1 MGARARAPRRAQADA
16 AARIHPSYPCRRPA
30 KRAPRR
36 GGAAYAPSVAEID
49 VRVIPRARR
58 DEVGGERGGRLVV
71 RLTAPPVDGAA
82 NAALC
87 RFVARCAGV
96 PARRVSIVR
105 GQTSRDKVVRVEGLT
120 AAELRASM
128 TGAGG

>member
-1 MGARARAPRRAQADA
+1 M
-16 AARIHPSYPCRRPA
+16 
-30 KRAPRR
+30 
-36 GGAAYAPSVAEID
+36 AEIK

-58 DEVGGERGGRLVV
+58 DEIGGERGDLLLI

-87 RFVARCAGV
+87 RLVARRAGV

-105 GQTSRDKVVRVEGLT
+105 GKTSRDKVVRVEGIT
-120 AAELRASM
+120 AAELRAAM
-128 TGAGG
+128 TSGG

>member
-1 MGARARAPRRAQADA
+1 M
-16 AARIHPSYPCRRPA
+16 
-30 KRAPRR
+30 
-36 GGAAYAPSVAEID
+36 AEVE

-58 DEVGGERGGRLVV
+58 DEIGEERGGRLLI

-87 RFVARCAGV
+87 RLVARRAGV

-120 AAELRASM
+120 EAELRASI
-128 TGAGG
+128 TSARG

>member
-1 MGARARAPRRAQADA
+1 M
-16 AARIHPSYPCRRPA
+16 
-30 KRAPRR
+30 
-36 GGAAYAPSVAEID
+36 AEIE

-58 DEVGGERGGRLVV
+58 DEIGSERDGRLVI

-87 RFVARCAGV
+87 RLVARRAGV

-105 GQTSRDKVVRVEGLT
+105 GQTARDKVVRVEGLT
-120 AAELRASM
+120 EAELRASI
-128 TGAGG
+128 TSGRR

>member
-1 MGARARAPRRAQADA
+1 M
-16 AARIHPSYPCRRPA
+16 
-30 KRAPRR
+30 
-36 GGAAYAPSVAEID
+36 AELA

-58 DEVGGERGGRLVV
+58 DEIGGERGSRLLI

-87 RFVARCAGV
+87 RLVARRAGV
-96 PARRVSIVR
+96 PTRQVTIAR

-120 AAELRASM
+120 DAELRASL
-128 TGAGG
+128 TGASG

>member
-1 MGARARAPRRAQADA
+1 MPGFA
-16 AARIHPSYPCRRPA
+16 
-30 KRAPRR
+30 R
-36 GGAAYAPSVAEID
+36 GGRGAYARGVAEIE

-58 DEVGGERGGRLVV
+58 DEVGAQRGGRLVI

-87 RFVARCAGV
+87 RLVARRAGV

-105 GQTSRDKVVRVEGLT
+105 GQSSRDKVVRVEGLT
-120 AAELRASM
+120 GTELRAAM
-128 TGAGG
+128 TRAP

>member
-1 MGARARAPRRAQADA
+1 M
-16 AARIHPSYPCRRPA
+16 
-30 KRAPRR
+30 
-36 GGAAYAPSVAEID
+36 
-49 VRVIPRARR
+49 IPRARR
-58 DEVGGERGGRLVV
+58 DEVAGQRAGRVLI

-87 RFVARCAGV
+87 RLVARRAGV
-96 PARRVSIVR
+96 PARRVSIVY

-128 TGAGG
+128 TSGGG